1 LVLIGLI
8 KSLKI
13 ELNISS
19 RTMNS
24 KESKIRAKVNSI
36 WIPELRLV
44 PLANTGLQVSPLAF
58 GTGTNGVRGRSD
70 QSALGVTGLA
80 NLLKIGYRY
89 GINFWD
95 TADDYGTHTH
105 IAKALQVVP
114 RDQVV
119 ILTKTLARN
128 EDKIRRDLDRI
139 LTELKIDAIDI
150 VLLHAMTQPRW
161 PEMYSGAMESLTK
174 AKEQGKVRA
183 VGVSLHS
190 LGALRAAA
198 NTEWTE
204 VVMVRINYA
213 GHNMDAQPGEIIP
226 ILKQMYRSGKAVIG
240 MKVLAAGNLKQEA
253 KSAIDFVKNLGL
265 THAMTIGITN
275 QKELIENIRF
285 FGET

>member
-1 LVLIGLI
+1 
-8 KSLKI
+8 
-13 ELNISS
+13 
-19 RTMNS
+19 MNS
-24 KESKIRAKVNSI
+24 KESEIKAKANNI

-44 PLANTGLQVSPLAF
+44 HLANTGLQVSPLAF
-58 GTGTNGVRGRSD
+58 GTGTHGVSGRSD
-70 QSALGVTGLA
+70 QSGLGVTGLA
-80 NLLKIGYRY
+80 NLLRIGYRY

-105 IAKALQVVP
+105 IARALQEVP

-128 EDKIRRDLDRI
+128 EDRMKRDLDRI
-139 LTELKIDAIDI
+139 LTELKIDVIDI

-161 PEMYSGAMESLTK
+161 TEMYSGVMENLTK
-174 AKEQGKVRA
+174 AKEQGQVRA

-190 LGALRAAA
+190 FGALRAAA
-198 NTEWTE
+198 DTEWTD

-213 GHNMDAQPGEIIP
+213 GYNMDALPEKIIP
-226 ILKQMYRSGKAVIG
+226 ILKQMHRSGKAVIG
-240 MKVLAAGNLKQEA
+240 MKVLAAGNLRKEA
-253 KSAIDFVKNLGL
+253 KFAINYVKNLGL